1 VGIVLAANATKL
13 AAQGDNPVIDTQ
25 TNTQG
30 SLYYALEAFLN
41 NTDLVRTGVED
52 FTANYG
58 SDDEKALVEYLADI
72 LKARKPAAD
81 WREGYNATVVAI
93 KAHEAVMKGSR
104 IELSD
109 ELFNVA

>member
-30 SLYYALEAFLN
+30 SLFYAMEAFLT
-41 NTDLVRTGVED
+41 NTDLVRTGVND
-52 FTANYG
+52 FTSSFG
-58 SDDEKALVEYLADI
+58 SDDEKALVEYLADV
-72 LKARKPAAD
+72 LKGRKPAAD
-81 WREGYNATVVAI
+81 WKEGYVATVTAI
-93 KAHEAVMKGSR
+93 KAHEAIMKSSR

-109 ELFNVA
+109 ELFNIA